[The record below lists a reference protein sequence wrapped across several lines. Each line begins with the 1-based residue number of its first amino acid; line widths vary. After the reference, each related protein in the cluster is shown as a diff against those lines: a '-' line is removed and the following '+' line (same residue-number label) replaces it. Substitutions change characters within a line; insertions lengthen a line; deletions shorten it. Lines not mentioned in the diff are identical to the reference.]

1 MSPRAHIGCSRTR
14 PDRRRSD
21 SVVATNAGG
30 TGRPPGNG
38 YPVNTFETVGSDAD
52 LVAQAVRE
60 LIRRTRFPVAFGGL
74 LSRGEVPVTTIVG
87 SRTRSLEGLRV
98 QLQRGLGGRA
108 MTELRPRMTRDYGS
122 SQQITHDY
130 DGFVLG
136 EGLRTLLAI
145 PVIVGGRP
153 RGVLYAGAWDDA
165 PPGGVTTAPA
175 LQIADALA
183 GELRIREEVDRRF
196 RSVSAPTPPASLS
209 AAHREQLRESF
220 AELRAIA
227 ALVQDQAV
235 RERIGDVER
244 RLLALS
250 APSPLPHTAEV
261 HLSPR
266 ELDVLSCA
274 ALGQTNARIAEEL
287 GLRESTVKA
296 YLGTAMAKLDAPTR
310 HAAVARARRDGL
322 IP

>member
-1 MSPRAHIGCSRTR
+1 MS
-14 PDRRRSD
+14 
-21 SVVATNAGG
+21 
-30 TGRPPGNG
+30 
-38 YPVNTFETVGSDAD
+38 TFEAVGSDAD

-74 LSRGEVPVTTIVG
+74 LSRGEVSVTSIIG

-98 QLQRGLGGRA
+98 QPERGLGGRA
-108 MTELRPRMTRDYGS
+108 MTELRPRMTHDYGS

-145 PVIVGGRP
+145 PVVVSGRP
-153 RGVLYAGAWDDA
+153 RGVLYAGTWNE
-165 PPGGVTTAPA
+165 PPVGGVATAPA
-175 LQIADALA
+175 MQIAEALA
-183 GELRIREEVDRRF
+183 GELRIREEVERRLQM
-196 RSVSAPTPPASLS
+196 PNTPSSPPSLS
-209 AAHREQLRESF
+209 AAHREELRESF
-220 AELRAIA
+220 AELRSVA
-227 ALVQDQAV
+227 ALVQDPAV
-235 RERIGDVER
+235 RARLGEVER
-244 RLLALS
+244 RLLALAS
-250 APSPLPHTAEV
+250 PAPLPRLPEV
-261 HLSPR
+261 RLSPR
-266 ELDVLSCA
+266 ETDVLACA
-274 ALGQTNARIAEEL
+274 ALGQTNAQVAEEL

>member
-1 MSPRAHIGCSRTR
+1 MNS
-14 PDRRRSD
+14 
-21 SVVATNAGG
+21 
-30 TGRPPGNG
+30 
-38 YPVNTFETVGSDAD
+38 FETVGSDAD
-52 LVAQAVRE
+52 LVAQAVRD

-74 LSRGEVPVTTIVG
+74 LDSGEVPVTAIVG

-98 QLQRGLGGRA
+98 QPQRGLGGRA
-108 MTELRPRMTRDYGS
+108 MTELRPRMTHDYGA

-145 PVIVGGRP
+145 PVIVSGRP
-153 RGVLYAGAWDDA
+153 RGVLYAGTWEESPA
-165 PPGGVTTAPA
+165 GGVTTAPA
-175 LQIADALA
+175 MQIADALA
-183 GELRIREEVDRRF
+183 GELRIREEVERRL
-196 RSVSAPTPPASLS
+196 RSMTSPAPPPSLS
-209 AAHREQLRESF
+209 PAQREELRESF
-220 AELRAIA
+220 AELRSVA
-227 ALVQDQAV
+227 ALVPDQAV
-235 RERIGDVER
+235 RERLGDLER

-250 APSPLPHTAEV
+250 APALPRTAEV

-274 ALGQTNARIAEEL
+274 ALGRTNAQIAGEL